1 MDTKLKRNR
10 LTTVLLMLAA
20 GGIMLADVPIMYGTS
35 SSDAQS
41 IVLSIIIA
49 VFYVLF
55 CVFVWFYGATEVI
68 WKLPVEKTWRMFVS
82 LAWLLLYPALCIGWL
97 WLRGIWAIVIIKG

>member
-1 MDTKLKRNR
+1 MEPKLKRSI

-20 GGIMLADVPIMYGTS
+20 GGIMLADVPIMYRTD
-35 SSDAQS
+35 SSDTQS

-49 VFYVLF
+49 VFYILF
-55 CVFVWFYGATEVI
+55 CVFVWFYGVTEVI

-97 WLRGIWAIVIIKG
+97 WSCAIWVKILTG

>member
-1 MDTKLKRNR
+1 MGPHLKRSI

-20 GGIMLADVPIMYGTS
+20 GCIMLADVPIMYGIS

-41 IVLSIIIA
+41 IVLSIIVA
-49 VFYVLF
+49 VFYILF

-68 WKLPVEKTWRMFVS
+68 WKLPVEKNLRMFVS
-82 LAWLLLYPALCIGWL
+82 LAWLILYPALCIGWL
-97 WLRGIWAIVIIKG
+97 WLCDILVKILTG